1 MAHMKTREKID
12 PAQLDIKDTVVS
24 INRVTKV
31 VKGGKNLS
39 FSALVVVGDGHG
51 VVGYGVGKAKEV
63 PSAIKKGIEA
73 AKKNLIRV
81 PVQGT
86 TVPHPVIGRYGAGRV
101 LLKPAPDGT
110 GIIAGGAVRA
120 VVESAGVTNVL
131 TKSLGSANP
140 HNVVRAT
147 FKGLMDLKNPAFVA
161 RMRGKEEADLVGA

>member
-1 MAHMKTREKID
+1 MRGRERID
-12 PAQLDIKDTVVS
+12 PSQLDIKDTVVS

-51 VVGYGVGKAKEV
+51 VVGFGVGKAKEV

-81 PVQGT
+81 PLQGT
-86 TVPHPVIGRYGAGRV
+86 TIPHPIVGNFGAGSV

-120 VVESAGVTNVL
+120 VVEAAGITNIL

-147 FKGLMDLKNPAFVA
+147 VAGLDGLKDPVQIA
-161 RMRGKEEADLVGA
+161 RLRGKELDDLRSRSA

>member
-1 MAHMKTREKID
+1 MKTRERID
-12 PAQLDIKDTVVS
+12 ASELDIKDTVVS

-51 VVGYGVGKAKEV
+51 VVGFGVGKAKEV

-73 AKKNLIRV
+73 AKKGLIRV
-81 PVQGT
+81 PLQGT
-86 TVPHPVIGRYGAGRV
+86 TVPHTVTGRFGAGSV
-101 LLKPAPDGT
+101 LMKPAPDGT
-110 GIIAGGAVRA
+110 GIIAGAAVRA
-120 VVESAGVTNVL
+120 VVESAGITNVR

-147 FKGLMDLKNPAFVA
+147 FTGLSELKDPVTVA
-161 RMRGKEEADLVGA
+161 RLRGKDLEYLERATS

>member
-1 MAHMKTREKID
+1 MPTVTKKLDAGD
-12 PAQLDIKDTVVS
+12 FQLKDQVVA

-51 VVGYGVGKAKEV
+51 VVGFGVGKAKEV
-63 PSAIKKGIEA
+63 PSAIKKGIES
-73 AKKNLIRV
+73 AKKSLIRV
-81 PVQGT
+81 PLQGT
-86 TVPHPVIGRYGAGRV
+86 TIPHPIVGNFGAGSV

-120 VVESAGVTNVL
+120 VVEAAGITNIL

-147 FKGLMDLKNPAFVA
+147 VAGLDGLKDPNQIA
-161 RMRGKEEADLVGA
+161 RLRGKELADLARAGA

>member
-1 MAHMKTREKID
+1 MMELREKID
-12 PAQLDIKDTVVS
+12 PSQLDLKDTVVS

-51 VVGYGVGKAKEV
+51 HVGFGVGKAKEV

-73 AKKNLIRV
+73 AKKGLVRV
-81 PVQGT
+81 PLQGST
-86 TVPHPVIGRYGAGRV
+86 IPHQVVGRFGAGSV

-131 TKSLGSANP
+131 TKSLGSDNP

-147 FKGLMDLKNPAFVA
+147 FAGLLMLKDPVLVG
-161 RMRGKEEADLVGA
+161 RLRGKELDQLASGA

>member
-1 MAHMKTREKID
+1 MRTRERID
-12 PAQLDIKDTVVS
+12 PSQLDIKDNVVS

-51 VVGYGVGKAKEV
+51 VVGFGIGKAKEV

-81 PVQGT
+81 PLQGT
-86 TVPHPVIGRYGAGRV
+86 TIPHPIVGNFGAGSV

-120 VVESAGVTNVL
+120 VVEAAGITNIL

-147 FKGLMDLKNPAFVA
+147 VAGLDGLKDPGQLA
-161 RMRGKEEADLVGA
+161 RLRGKELDELASTRA

>member
-1 MAHMKTREKID
+1 MRTRERID
-12 PAQLDIKDTVVS
+12 SSQLDLKDTVVS

-51 VVGYGVGKAKEV
+51 VVGFGVGKAKEV

-73 AKKNLIRV
+73 AKKGLIRV
-81 PVQGT
+81 PLQGT
-86 TVPHPVIGRYGAGRV
+86 TVPHPVIGNFGAGSV
-101 LLKPAPDGT
+101 LLKPAPEGT

-120 VVESAGVTNVL
+120 VVEAAGVTNIL

-147 FKGLMDLKNPAFVA
+147 FTGLASLKDPVTVA
-161 RMRGKEEADLVGA
+161 RLRGKDLGDLSGSTA

>member
-1 MAHMKTREKID
+1 MRTRERID
-12 PAQLDIKDTVVS
+12 PSQLDLKDNVVS

-51 VVGYGVGKAKEV
+51 VVGFGVGKAKEV

-81 PVQGT
+81 PLQGT
-86 TVPHPVIGRYGAGRV
+86 TIPHAVVGRFGSGSV
-101 LLKPAPDGT
+101 LLKPAPEGT

-120 VVESAGVTNVL
+120 VVESAGVTNIL

-147 FKGLMDLKNPAFVA
+147 FSGLEHLKDPVLVA
-161 RMRGKEEADLVGA
+161 RLRGKDLETLAAAAS